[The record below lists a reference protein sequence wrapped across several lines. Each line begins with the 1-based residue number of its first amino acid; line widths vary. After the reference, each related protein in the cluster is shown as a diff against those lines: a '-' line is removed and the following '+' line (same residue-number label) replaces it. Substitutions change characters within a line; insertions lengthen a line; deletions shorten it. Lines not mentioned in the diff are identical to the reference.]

1 MTTYLPYHYWISVI
15 AAHQWVQCSQ
25 LRPFPAPCMVPLL
38 AALARLNV
46 RGN

>member
-1 MTTYLPYHYWISVI
+1 MTAYLPYHYWRSII
-15 AAHQWVQCSQ
+15 AAHQWIQCNQ
-25 LRPFPAPCMVPLL
+25 LRPFPAPCMISLL